1 MTNNTFIIAD
11 YKQIEA
17 RILSW
22 LAGQDDLTADF
33 ANGID
38 PYSKLATRLFGV
50 PIREPEDDD
59 PEPVATYLTVRRG
72 FGKDAILGCGFGMGA
87 STFYDRCLANDSLR
101 VLFDSGQY
109 DMAFISKLIKT
120 YRGAYTK
127 IPKFWNSIEK
137 AFRWVIKYPKQV
149 IIYDGEKIL
158 VQSVWNGEYYDTPEP
173 PCILTFYN
181 DNGTV
186 CIRLPSSRVLFY
198 PHAHIRGKKLAYN
211 WSNKLWGGFLT
222 ENVVQAI
229 ARDILAESL
238 LVVHNEVC
246 PVVLHGHDELVC
258 LSPKR
263 DEAVNRTKI
272 GMIMECVPTWCPGLP
287 IAVEIDVSEVYKK

>member
-1 MTNNTFIIAD
+1 MSDNIFIIAD
-11 YKQIEA
+11 YRQIEA
-17 RILSW
+17 RVLSW
-22 LAGQDDLTADF
+22 LAGQDDLTEAF
-33 ANGID
+33 ARGED
-38 PYSKLATRLFGV
+38 PYSVFATRLFGV
-50 PIREPEDDD
+50 PIRQPEDDD
-59 PEPVATYLTVRRG
+59 PEPVATYLSVKRG

-87 STFYDRCLANDSLR
+87 ATFYDRCISNESLR
-101 VLFDSGQY
+101 PLFDSGAY
-109 DMAFISKLIKT
+109 DMLFISKLIKT
-120 YRGAYTK
+120 YRGTYTK
-127 IPKFWNSIEK
+127 IPKFWNNIEK

-149 IIYDGEKIL
+149 VIYDGEKIFAWVDDGRQVHDML
-158 VQSVWNGEYYDTPEP
+158 M
-173 PCILTFYN
+173 FYN

-198 PHAHIRGKKLAYN
+198 PYAYTRGKKLGYN

-222 ENVVQAI
+222 ENVVQSI

-238 LVVHNEVC
+238 LIVHNEVC

-258 LSPKR
+258 LSPKK

-272 GMIMECVPTWCPGLP
+272 GMIMETVPSWCEGLP

>member
-1 MTNNTFIIAD
+1 MSNVFIIAD
-11 YKQIEA
+11 FCQIEA
-17 RILSW
+17 RVLSW
-22 LAGQDDLTADF
+22 LVGQDDLTQDF
-33 ANGID
+33 AEGKD
-38 PYSKLATRLFGV
+38 PYSKFATKLFSV
-50 PIREPEDDD
+50 PIRKEVDDD
-59 PEPVATYLTVRRG
+59 PEPVKTYLSVKRG
-72 FGKDAILGCGFGMGA
+72 FGKDSILGCGFGMGA
-87 STFYDRCLANDSLR
+87 ATFYDRCIANESLR
-101 VLFDSGQY
+101 PLFDSGAY
-109 DMAFISKLIKT
+109 DMLFISKLIKT
-120 YRGAYTK
+120 YRTMYTK

-149 IIYDGEKIL
+149 I
-158 VQSVWNGEYYDTPEP
+158 EYRIGMGIITCRGRSSDSNA
-173 PCILTFYN
+173 CFRFYN

-198 PHAHIRGKKLAYN
+198 PHACIRGRKLAYH

-258 LSPKR
+258 LSPKK
-263 DEAVNRTKI
+263 DEAVNRAKI
-272 GMIMECVPTWCPGLP
+272 GMIMETVPPWCEGLP